1 MSQVLVVDDNA
12 ENLYLLRML
21 LQGHGYTV
29 VEARHGAEALT
40 KARQQPPSL
49 VISDLLMPVMDGYS
63 LLRQWKVDDQL
74 KAVPFMVYTATYT
87 DIKDERLAFDLGADA
102 FLVKPAEPEALIAS
116 ITALLG
122 NPDSAQASVRQP
134 QLEEKALLKDYS
146 KALFRK
152 LEKKVESLQ
161 QTNRRLGAEIAERKR
176 TEAALRASEA
186 RYRQLFQA
194 ITDPVLVCD
203 RTTLACLAVNDAA
216 VAEYGYSRDEFLT
229 MTLQDIYP
237 PEDVPASMERLA
249 QAGSSPE
256 RRGVWRHQKKTGE
269 IISVEISTYGL
280 TFADRS
286 ACLMQARNV
295 TEQQQLEEQFRQAQK
310 MEAIG
315 RLAGGIAH
323 DFNNLITVIKG
334 YSELLQSRI
343 SASDPAAQL
352 LGEIYQA
359 GERAGTLT
367 SQLLAFSRQQVL
379 APQALN
385 LNTVVSNTETMLRR
399 LIGEDIILT
408 TDLSPSLGPI
418 KADPGQIEQVLMNLA
433 VNTRD
438 AMPQGG
444 TLTLATQTVH
454 LDESYCRR
462 VADLSPGDY
471 VLLTVSDNGCG
482 IDAATQAKMFEP
494 FFTTKPVGKGTGLGL
509 ATVHGIV
516 KQSGGHIAVESAVGQ
531 GTRFQIYLPLVAE
544 PVPEGRSQ
552 GRSRTLPQG
561 TETILVV
568 EDEDAVRALEIHV
581 LQRCGYR
588 VLEAANG
595 QAALHLVEHAPG
607 PIHLLMSDVVMPH
620 LGGRE
625 LAAQVTRTQPHCKVL
640 FLSGYTDDAVIHHG
654 VSKADVAFLQKPFT
668 PSALAQKVRQ
678 VLDGMQGKGFKV

>member
-21 LQGHGYTV
+21 LQGYGYTV
-29 VEARHGAEALT
+29 EEARHGAEALA
-40 KARQQPPSL
+40 KARQQPPIL
-49 VISDLLMPVMDGYS
+49 VISDLLMPVMDGYT
-63 LLRQWKVDDQL
+63 LLRQWKADDQL
-74 KAVPFMVYTATYT
+74 KAIPFMVYTATYT

-102 FLVKPAEPEALIAS
+102 FLVKPAEPEALMVSIA
-116 ITALLG
+116 ALLAHFD
-122 NPDSAQASVRQP
+122 PAQSSVRQP
-134 QLEEKALLKDYS
+134 QLAENALLKDYS
-146 KALFRK
+146 EALFRK
-152 LEKKVESLQ
+152 LEKKIEGLQ

-176 TEAALRASEA
+176 TEAALRDSEA

-194 ITDPVLVCD
+194 ITDPVLVYD

-229 MTLQDIYP
+229 MTLQAIYP
-237 PEDVPASMERLA
+237 PEDVPALMERLA
-249 QAGSSPE
+249 QSGSSLE
-256 RRGVWRHQKKTGE
+256 RHGVWRHQKKTGE
-269 IISVEISTYGL
+269 IISVELSAYGL
-280 TFADRS
+280 TFADRP
-286 ACLMQARNV
+286 ACLVQARNV
-295 TEQQQLEEQFRQAQK
+295 TEQQRLEEQFRQAQK

-343 SASDPAAQL
+343 PTSDSAAQL

-359 GERAGTLT
+359 GERAGALT

-379 APQALN
+379 TPQALN

-399 LIGEDIILT
+399 LIGEDIILVT
-408 TDLSPSLGPI
+408 TLSPTLGPI

-433 VNTRD
+433 VNARD

-444 TLTLATQTVH
+444 TLTLATQTVQ
-454 LDESYCRR
+454 LDEAQCRQL
-462 VADLSPGDY
+462 AGLGPGNY
-471 VLLTVSDNGCG
+471 VLLTVSDTGCG
-482 IDAATQAKMFEP
+482 IDAATQARMFEP

-516 KQSGGHIAVESAVGQ
+516 KQSGGYIAVESAVGQ

-544 PVPEGRSQ
+544 SVPEGRSQ
-552 GRSRTLPQG
+552 GRLSTLPQG

-568 EDEDAVRALEIHV
+568 EDEDAVRALEIYV

-588 VLEAANG
+588 VLEATNG
-595 QAALHLVEHAPG
+595 QDALHLVEHEPD

-625 LAAQVTRTQPHCKVL
+625 LAAQVTRTHPHCKVL

-654 VSKADVAFLQKPFT
+654 VLKADVAFLQKPFT
-668 PSALAQKVRQ
+668 PSTLAQKVRQ
-678 VLDGMQGKGFKV
+678 VLDGETGAG